1 MATTAFNGVVADDGD
16 EVLDPDEP
24 GKTTMQFHV
33 VYTDGDEET
42 MTTKEVKE
50 HYAEFTDDRYISN
63 LEALV
68 PAFDYLESRLEGTC
82 RNKMHSC
89 KDSLEIAR

>member
-1 MATTAFNGVVADDGD
+1 
-16 EVLDPDEP
+16 
-24 GKTTMQFHV
+24 MQFHV

-50 HYAEFTDDRYISN
+50 HYAEFTDDMYISN

-68 PAFDYLESRLEGTC
+68 PAFDYLESRLTGTC
-82 RNKMHSC
+82 RSERHSC
-89 KDSLEIAR
+89 VESLNIAR